1 MVSLLT
7 NGTLQD
13 SRGGK
18 KSSIELLQKSPLDI
32 QSRAEAIMF
41 SKARSSELVNE
52 GTGDKELMC
61 LF

>member
-13 SRGGK
+13 NRGEK
-18 KSSIELLQKSPLDI
+18 KSTELLQKSPLDI

-41 SKARSSELVNE
+41 SKAKVQS
-52 GTGDKELMC
+52 
-61 LF
+61 

>member
-1 MVSLLT
+1 MELYKIT
-7 NGTLQD
+7 E
-13 SRGGK
+13 GK
-18 KSSIELLQKSPLDI
+18 KKKSIELLQKSPLDI

-52 GTGDKELMC
+52 GTGDKELVC